1 MKKMFSILTAL
12 SISILLTAATFAQ
25 ETTGAKTPGV
35 RKRQVN
41 QQRRI
46 GQGVRSGELKKGEV
60 KKLEHEQREINQE
73 KKEAKADGTVTAEER
88 KDIHKEQN
96 QASRHIYRAKHNR
109 RDRK

>member
-25 ETTGAKTPGV
+25 ETPGTKAPGV

-46 GQGVRSGELKKGEV
+46 AQGVRSGELRKGEV

-73 KKEAKADGTVTAEER
+73 KKETKADGTVTAEER